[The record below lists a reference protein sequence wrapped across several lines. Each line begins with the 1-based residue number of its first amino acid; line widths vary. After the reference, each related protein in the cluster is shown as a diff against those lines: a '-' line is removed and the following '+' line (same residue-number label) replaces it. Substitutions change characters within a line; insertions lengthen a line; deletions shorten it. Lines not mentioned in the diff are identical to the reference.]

1 MKIII
6 GIRKSSPKG
15 GKVEQ
20 FEMIRSGSGNANVI
34 KNKVLRAIES
44 NPEGNYEGT
53 DEPVYD
59 FYITDGTRKCV
70 SNSFALAGE
79 IVGVTDDKTLIEF
92 NMDDNGNVII
102 SKVETTSEGALPQQ
116 TTVDQLKKIRKQTK
130 SVTIDDELSKLN
142 NQGANIQFSRNP
154 IDTGIESIQDYE
166 ISNKNFDK
174 KHVFKRIKPFSDYML
189 PQITSH
195 KKGKKSTK

>member
-1 MKIII
+1 MKVII

-15 GKVEQ
+15 GKLEQ

-34 KNKVLRAIES
+34 KNKVLRSIES
-44 NPEGNYEGT
+44 NPDGNYEGT

-59 FYITDGTRKCV
+59 FYITDGARKSV

-92 NMDDNGNVII
+92 NMDEDGNVKI
-102 SKVETTSEGALPQQ
+102 SKVESTTEG
-116 TTVDQLKKIRKQTK
+116 TK
-130 SVTIDDELSKLN
+130 GVTIDNELSKLN
-142 NQGANIQFSRNP
+142 KQGANIQFSRNP

-166 ISNKNFDK
+166 MSNKNFDK
-174 KHVFKRIKPFSDYML
+174 KHTFKRIKPFADYQL
-189 PQITSH
+189 PQTKSH
-195 KKGKKSTK
+195 KKGKK

>member
-20 FEMIRSGSGNANVI
+20 FEMIRAGSGNVNVI

-59 FYITDGTRKCV
+59 FYITDGARKSV

-92 NMDDNGNVII
+92 NMDENGNVMI
-102 SKVETTSEGALPQQ
+102 SKVESTTEGALPQQ
-116 TTVDQLKKIRKQTK
+116 TTVNQLKRIRKQTK
-130 SVTIDDELSKLN
+130 SVTIDDELSKLDK
-142 NQGANIQFSRNP
+142 QGANIQFSRNP

-166 ISNKNFDK
+166 KSNKNFNK
-174 KHVFKRIKPFSDYML
+174 KHTFKRIKPFADYQL
-189 PQITSH
+189 PQTTSH
-195 KKGKKSTK
+195 KKSKK